1 MKILT
6 ADFLLPITSQPIS
19 EAAIVIDK
27 DTIIAVGNR
36 AEILNKFLDIEVE
49 NFSNSVI
56 MPGFVNSHSHL
67 ELTAFRG
74 FLDDVEDNFFSWLI
88 KLTKSR
94 DNLSEIDI
102 NNSALFGAV
111 EGLRA
116 GVTTFADIGRFGF
129 AGFNALNTLGLR
141 GVLFQETD
149 FSPDNSTAEV
159 DFINLINKFSDLKDN
174 ENQLVKVGISPH
186 APYSVSPQLFKLITD
201 FSKQNKVEITI
212 HAAES
217 EMEQSLLMHGKG
229 DFADIFAKQNLSW
242 KSPAVSSIQYL
253 KDLGVLEIKPL
264 LAHCILVSDQDI
276 EIIAET
282 GTKIAHCPKS
292 NAKLNHGIAPYQKF
306 VNAGINV
313 GLGSDSVASNNTC
326 DILEEARF
334 ANLFSRTIMDKTRL
348 MTAEESIYSATLGGA
363 ICLGLENEIG
373 SLEPGKQ
380 ADLIVVNL
388 NDSSQLPISDIFS
401 SILFSTSSRD
411 IFLTICAGKELYRDN
426 KVLPINELELKNEIK
441 KIAKKL

>member
-27 DTIIAVGNR
+27 DKIIAVGKR
-36 AEILNKFLDIEVE
+36 AEILEKFVNVDIEH
-49 NFSNSVI
+49 FSNSVI
-56 MPGFVNSHSHL
+56 MPSFVNTHSHL

-74 FLDDVEDNFFSWLI
+74 FLDNVEDNFFSWLI

-94 DNLSEIDI
+94 ENLSETDI
-102 NNSALFGAV
+102 SSSALFGAV

-116 GVTTFADIGRFGF
+116 GITTFADIGRFGF
-129 AGFNALNTLGLR
+129 AGFNALKTLGLR
-141 GVLFQETD
+141 GTLFQETD
-149 FSPDNSTAEV
+149 FSPDNSTAEK
-159 DFINLINKFSDLKDN
+159 DFNNLINKFSHLKAV
-174 ENQLVKVGISPH
+174 ETELVKVGISPH

-201 FSKQNKVEITI
+201 FSKQNNVEITI

-217 EMEQSLLMHGKG
+217 EMEQSLLMTGKG

-242 KSPAVSSIQYL
+242 KSPKVSSIQYL
-253 KDLGVLEIKPL
+253 RDLGVLEIKPL

-282 GTKIAHCPKS
+282 ETKIAHCPKS

-306 VNAGINV
+306 VDSGIKV

-334 ANLFSRTIMDKTRL
+334 ANLFSRTIMDKTRFL
-348 MTAEESIYSATLGGA
+348 SAEESIYTATLGGA
-363 ICLGLENEIG
+363 SCLGLESEIG

-388 NDSSQLPISDIFS
+388 NDSSQLPTSDIYS
-401 SILFSTSSRD
+401 AILFATSSRD
-411 IFLTICAGKELYRDN
+411 IFLTMCAGKELYRDK
-426 KVLPINELELKNEIK
+426 KVLLINELELKTEIK
-441 KIAKKL
+441 NIAKKL